1 MELPDL
7 LVQAPLWQWATLASL
22 ALGLVV
28 ALYGWGNEVPRPRW
42 VLAVLRLATL
52 SILGFLLLEP
62 VWRTT
67 TETRERPMLPV
78 LVDATSSQWLG
89 PDSVERRAALV
100 EAMTQWSRWGT
111 QAEWDVEVFE
121 FDRDVREVALAE
133 GLPWNPQGK
142 RTDLGGA
149 LEDMRDR
156 YVHRNVPA
164 VVVVT
169 DGRANRG
176 VDPEF
181 GASKLEVPHFVV
193 ATGDTSDVNDLV
205 LAKLRMNEVA
215 YLGNAFPVEVTAQ
228 ARGAQG
234 VPLRLRLESQGKVL
248 GETAWTPESELAS
261 TTWSVT
267 VDATEAGRQRLTAR
281 IAVPGA
287 WEGEVTTVNNQR
299 TASIEI
305 LESRRTVLV
314 VAAAPHP
321 DVAALRLAAEGNRHQ
336 ETSVLW
342 IDELRAGQSLPT
354 HDVLVLHHLDPAA
367 LPSPVLDALESTR
380 AVWILGSKG
389 TEWNTWGVE
398 RVGFRLDNEP
408 LVTEAQGAPVAPFD
422 PFPLPA
428 NMRGALATWPPLAC
442 PTGTYDATPTLQPA
456 LVQQVGPVTTT
467 WPLWAVREGSQRQR
481 MAVTLGEGLWRW
493 RMLDLAANEGK
504 PGVFDDLV
512 NLTLQYLSSRD
523 DVRRLRVTAPE
534 QVDEDV
540 RLELQAEV
548 YDLSLT
554 PTTEADVRLTLT
566 PQGGAPTTHR
576 FVPGRADYQLDLGR
590 LLPGVYT
597 WSAACVQNGE
607 TLTEQGSF
615 VVHAVQAEASLVAA
629 NHAMLRRL
637 AVRTQGAVLGT
648 LDAPEDLATLR
659 NAWEA
664 VAPTLQAAEVI
675 HASTERLPLHRQAWL
690 LALLIVLL
698 SAEWAVRRAGGGF

>member
-62 VWRTT
+62 MWRTT
-67 TETRERPMLPV
+67 TETRERPVLPV

-181 GASKLEVPHFVV
+181 GASKLEVPHFAV

-228 ARGAQG
+228 ARGAQD

-261 TTWSVT
+261 TSWSVT

-287 WEGEVTTVNNQR
+287 WEGEVTTINNQR
-299 TASIEI
+299 TAPLKFLKAGAPSWWWQR
-305 LESRRTVLV
+305 RRTRTWPRFVWPPKATATKKRPSCGSTNFGPVNPCPRTTCLSCTTST
-314 VAAAPHP
+314 PP
-321 DVAALRLAAEGNRHQ
+321 PFLRPCWMPLNR
-336 ETSVLW
+336 
-342 IDELRAGQSLPT
+342 
-354 HDVLVLHHLDPAA
+354 
-367 LPSPVLDALESTR
+367 PVLC
-380 AVWILGSKG
+380 GF
-389 TEWNTWGVE
+389 WGPKE
-398 RVGFRLDNEP
+398 RNG
-408 LVTEAQGAPVAPFD
+408 
-422 PFPLPA
+422 
-428 NMRGALATWPPLAC
+428 
-442 PTGTYDATPTLQPA
+442 
-456 LVQQVGPVTTT
+456 
-467 WPLWAVREGSQRQR
+467 
-481 MAVTLGEGLWRW
+481 TLGGWNGLVSVW
-493 RMLDLAANEGK
+493 
-504 PGVFDDLV
+504 
-512 NLTLQYLSSRD
+512 
-523 DVRRLRVTAPE
+523 
-534 QVDEDV
+534 
-540 RLELQAEV
+540 
-548 YDLSLT
+548 
-554 PTTEADVRLTLT
+554 TT
-566 PQGGAPTTHR
+566 
-576 FVPGRADYQLDLGR
+576 
-590 LLPGVYT
+590 
-597 WSAACVQNGE
+597 N
-607 TLTEQGSF
+607 
-615 VVHAVQAEASLVAA
+615 
-629 NHAMLRRL
+629 
-637 AVRTQGAVLGT
+637 
-648 LDAPEDLATLR
+648 
-659 NAWEA
+659 
-664 VAPTLQAAEVI
+664 
-675 HASTERLPLHRQAWL
+675 PL
-690 LALLIVLL
+690 
-698 SAEWAVRRAGGGF
+698 